1 MCSSEQSYECAARC
15 FAHGRLIRHNLG
27 CREEGRH
34 MPEES
39 GASPAAELKEYSPNF
54 ACYDFCAV
62 GSLRGSLTG
71 HLIGRLSCGKKLSA
85 SHLAGPFLES
95 LGRI

>member
-15 FAHGRLIRHNLG
+15 LAHGRKIRHNLG

-39 GASPAAELKEYSPNF
+39 GASPAAEPKEYSANF

-62 GSLRGSLTG
+62 SSLRGSLTG
-71 HLIGRLSCGKKLSA
+71 HLIGRLSCGKKLPA

-95 LGRI
+95 VGGI